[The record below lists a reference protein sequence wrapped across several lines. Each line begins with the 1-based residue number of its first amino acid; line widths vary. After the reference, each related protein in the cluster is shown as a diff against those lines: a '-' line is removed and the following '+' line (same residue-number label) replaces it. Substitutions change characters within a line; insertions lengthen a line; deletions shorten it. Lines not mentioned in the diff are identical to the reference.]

1 MVRAS
6 KTIERKEFSVATTCV
21 KLTCEVGDLFDKAL
35 KPDVLDQMKKTIVPL
50 IEGTGLEIDPK
61 CTDGW
66 DLTVKVSLSA
76 DDPKNPKTID
86 ADVVI
91 NGLHLQ
97 GGLKKIKATGG
108 AKAERFSPKKVKEYA
123 KFAVNDAVEGVMKQR
138 VLSQLKP

>member
-1 MVRAS
+1 MA
-6 KTIERKEFSVATTCV
+6 TTTCV

-35 KPDVLDQMKKTIVPL
+35 KPDVLEQMKKTIVPL
-50 IEGTGLEIDPK
+50 IDGTKGLKVDPK

-97 GGLKKIKATGG
+97 GSLKKIKATGG
-108 AKAERFSPKKVKEYA
+108 AKADKFSPRQIKEYA
-123 KFAVNDAVEGVMKQR
+123 KLAVETALEGVMKQR